1 MIILLQPVRPPR
13 RQKAGGGDSYGYSG
27 SQSSDTRH
35 YSSLSFRRAE
45 PSERQ
50 HGGNPTEKYYF
61 GAPVT
66 VRKYPGPREGGGGG
80 GLGRSYSSVQNLH
93 QAGRG
98 AEDRGGAATLG
109 PRRRLGS
116 STGSLHRAASGSVA
130 SHRPR
135 AEQHHLLVT
144 TRDKP
149 RPEHR
154 WGQSPV
160 ISMDTSSSGALHGR
174 PNHLFG
180 HLVCHRIR

>member
-1 MIILLQPVRPPR
+1 MRPPR

-98 AEDRGGAATLG
+98 VEDRGQA
-109 PRRRLGS
+109 RRRLTAS
-116 STGSLHRAASGSVA
+116 HHHSTGSLHRAASGSVA

-154 WGQSPV
+154 WGQAPV
-160 ISMDTSSSGALHGR
+160 TSALHG
-174 PNHLFG
+174 H
-180 HLVCHRIR
+180 H